1 MSNETEP
8 APQERTISLQA
19 ISQNFLG
26 AVQRQFDLLA
36 YNLAAAQQVGAENYE
51 SVAHLVKIMPVGQ
64 LHQNFALVRDYA
76 RALLVRQTLNDL
88 VNMSAACMDNCHLLC
103 LLIKEQD
110 PSKPA
115 GGTVPDDVQRRV
127 QEKQGEFARASL
139 NEKFE
144 VLERDY
150 GIMCGSED
158 ALIALA
164 IGLRSLV
171 VRDGEVTAEDVNED
185 AELVFEF
192 KTVQVI
198 APPAGAPPDKKPEV
212 RIVDTQ
218 RTFRVGDRID
228 LSNSELLGLA
238 VTVTAFFHDLF
249 RGVDEF
255 GRKTLG
261 DAGGAG
267 VGAGGAAPVQ

>member
-1 MSNETEP
+1 MSNEPES
-8 APQERTISLQA
+8 APQERVISLQA

-26 AVQRQFDLLA
+26 AVQRQFDLLS
-36 YNLAAAQQVGAENYE
+36 YNLAAAQQVSAENYE
-51 SVAHLVKIMPVGQ
+51 NFAHLVKIMPVGQ

-76 RALLVRQTLNDL
+76 RELLVRQTLNDL

-103 LLIKEQD
+103 LLIREQD

-115 GGTVPDDVQRRV
+115 GGAVAEDVQKRV
-127 QEKQGEFARASL
+127 QERQNAFARASL

-144 VLERDY
+144 ALERDF
-150 GIMCGSED
+150 GIMCGTED

-171 VRDGEVTAEDVNED
+171 VRDGEVTKEDVNED
-185 AELVFEF
+185 EELVFEF

-198 APPAGAPPDKKPEV
+198 APPADAAPDKKPEV
-212 RIVDTQ
+212 RVVDTR
-218 RTFRVGDRID
+218 RTFRVGDRIE
-228 LSNSELLGLA
+228 LSNSELLGLS

-249 RGVDEF
+249 QSVDDF
-255 GRKTLG
+255 GTKTLG
-261 DAGGAG
+261 KKPAA
-267 VGAGGAAPVQ
+267 GAAAASGQ